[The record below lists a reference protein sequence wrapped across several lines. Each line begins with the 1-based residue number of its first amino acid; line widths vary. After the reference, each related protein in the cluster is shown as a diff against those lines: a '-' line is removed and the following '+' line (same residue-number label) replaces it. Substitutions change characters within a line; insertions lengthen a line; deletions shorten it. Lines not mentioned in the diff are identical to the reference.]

1 METFINKNKMK
12 KYEIGREVPI
22 TSPEM
27 RPNVANVKAYRNSVM
42 NNSFIKETG
51 GSTETCGP
59 GPGCNH
65 SKAARKNKRQ
75 KTWRNVKE
83 GAGKVVGAVL
93 TAGALGAGAYYGSK
107 LLKEQRNGGPVK
119 RKK

>member
-1 METFINKNKMK
+1 MK
-12 KYEIGREVPI
+12 KAIGLRDTTDAMSHCKSMHSKVGSLLEGRKFEI
-22 TSPEM
+22 
-27 RPNVANVKAYRNSVM
+27 
-42 NNSFIKETG
+42 G

-59 GPGCNH
+59 GPGCNY

-75 KTWRNVKE
+75 KTWRNVKK
-83 GAGKVVGAVL
+83 GAGKVAGAVA
-93 TAGALGAGAYYGSK
+93 TAGALAAGAYYGSK

>member
-1 METFINKNKMK
+1 MIHSKNQIIRSMK
-12 KYEIGREVPI
+12 SYEV
-22 TSPEM
+22 
-27 RPNVANVKAYRNSVM
+27 
-42 NNSFIKETG
+42 G

-75 KTWRNVKE
+75 KTWRNVKK
-83 GAGKVVGAVL
+83 GAGKVLKIGVPAAALGVGAYL
-93 TAGALGAGAYYGSK
+93 GSK

>member
-1 METFINKNKMK
+1 MIHSKNQMIRSMK
-12 KYEIGREVPI
+12 SYEV
-22 TSPEM
+22 
-27 RPNVANVKAYRNSVM
+27 
-42 NNSFIKETG
+42 G

-59 GPGCNH
+59 GPGCNY

-75 KTWRNVKE
+75 KTWRNVKK
-83 GAGKVVGAVL
+83 GAGKVAGAVL